1 MIEADLED
9 LGRYYRCYLA
19 LMDHWNSVLPGKVL
33 HVQYEA
39 LVKDPDGTIRRLLRH
54 LGEPTEPPAR
64 EPARGPPFWKSR
76 VLRRAA
82 HHDELFA

>member
-1 MIEADLED
+1 MKL
-9 LGRYYRCYLA
+9 LA
-19 LMDHWNSVLPGKVL
+19 MVT
-33 HVQYEA
+33 
-39 LVKDPDGTIRRLLRH
+39 DPKPIARILRH